1 MSTTMDLTDQDVF
14 TALVSFLGTFLPTGT
29 PVIQGQENYVSM
41 PPAGFVVMTN
51 AGLDRLSFN
60 VDKYFPVT
68 QLKTILAATRYTIQL
83 DFYGQLSS
91 QWAMETIAL
100 FRDEYSTEMFPSNI
114 QPLHADDAIQ
124 IPLIT
129 GEEKYEQRWSLKAN
143 LQYNP
148 IITTDQQSA
157 LQLYIAPKPIDQ
169 TFTP

>member
-1 MSTTMDLTDQDVF
+1 MAVTIDIIDQDVF
-14 TALVSFLGTFLPTGT
+14 VSLVTFFKSFIPAG
-29 PVIQGQENYVSM
+29 VEIIQAQENLVAM
-41 PPAGFVVMTN
+41 PKGGFIAMNNVGM
-51 AGLDRLSFN
+51 DRISFN
-60 VDKYFPVT
+60 VDTYSSTLQQKF
-68 QLKTILAATRYTIQL
+68 ILTPTNYAMQL
-83 DFYGQLSS
+83 DFYGPDS
-91 QWAMETIAL
+91 QVWAFETQAL

-114 QPLHADDAIQ
+114 QPLYADDAIQ

-157 LQLYIAPKPIDQ
+157 LQLYIEPAPIDQ